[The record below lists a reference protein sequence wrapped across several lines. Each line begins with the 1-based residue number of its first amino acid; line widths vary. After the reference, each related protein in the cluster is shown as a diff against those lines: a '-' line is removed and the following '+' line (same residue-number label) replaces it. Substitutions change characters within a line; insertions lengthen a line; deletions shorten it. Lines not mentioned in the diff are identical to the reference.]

1 MRERI
6 TSEDV
11 PLIRS
16 RRNAAAATANR
27 QLSSSYGNSNSN
39 SNSSSNIRQTPT
51 AASGSSVSSSNGDR
65 VLVCRWNVKD
75 LKFQRS
81 WGLVV
86 HEQDDLLFFGQL
98 QKACERFFPNN
109 FK

>member
-16 RRNAAAATANR
+16 RRNAAATANR

-39 SNSSSNIRQTPT
+39 SNTRQTPT
-51 AASGSSVSSSNGDR
+51 AASGSSVNSSNGDR